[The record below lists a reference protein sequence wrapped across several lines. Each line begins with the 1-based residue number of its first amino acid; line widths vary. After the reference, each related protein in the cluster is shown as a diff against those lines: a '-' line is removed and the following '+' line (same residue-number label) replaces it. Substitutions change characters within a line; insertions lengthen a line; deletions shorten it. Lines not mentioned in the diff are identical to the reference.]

1 MLLLPQPS
9 IPWLHLPVFATH
21 PVIPEQHLAN
31 STDFSFCVVFHT
43 LLLLLLLCQWK
54 EKSALSLSLARLSL
68 VMAPP
73 VAHARPLPRRTLH
86 QPVATDSAHSQ
97 PSAPPSFSLLSL
109 LLLLCLLPHSFFL
122 LLLLLLF
129 PQLLSQTHL

>member
-9 IPWLHLPVFATH
+9 IPLLHLPVFATH
-21 PVIPEQHLAN
+21 LAILEQHLAN
-31 STDFSFCVVFHT
+31 STDFFFCAVFHT
-43 LLLLLLLCQWK
+43 PLLLHRFYQWK

-73 VAHARPLPRRTLH
+73 VAHARPLPQRTLH
-86 QPVATDSAHSQ
+86 QPVAIDSAHSQ
-97 PSAPPSFSLLSL
+97 PSAPPSFSLLLL

-122 LLLLLLF
+122 LLLLLLV